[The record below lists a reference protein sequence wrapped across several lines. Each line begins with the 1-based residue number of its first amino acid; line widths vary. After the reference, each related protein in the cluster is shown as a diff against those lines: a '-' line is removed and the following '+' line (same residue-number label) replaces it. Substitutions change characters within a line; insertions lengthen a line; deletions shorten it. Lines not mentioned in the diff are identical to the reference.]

1 MKLIR
6 LLHLR
11 TKLIASILLTSVLAV
26 VLTSLALVSYDRYY
40 QIKNV
45 SEDMRILADVVA
57 NRSTAALVFADT
69 HQAEANLIALGEN
82 PNVIMA
88 CIYDSGGEV
97 FALHHFTQLD
107 QKPCPVNASSSAMTI
122 DDNIEIFA
130 PIELDGLVVGSLYID
145 LSLLWINNRWQQQ
158 IQFIFIVS
166 LLVIALAFMIAR
178 YLQQLLIKPI
188 QKITSTARTIS
199 EQQDYSLRAE
209 RGVKDELGDMVDV
222 FNDML
227 SKIQQENDRLGAS
240 EEKFRQLSTVSPV
253 GIFQVDLEHK
263 ITYVNNRWS
272 QITGMEQPHV
282 SLENWLSRI
291 RIQDRRRALK
301 AWSAL
306 MQHHQDFVVEVGFE
320 KGEDI
325 TWSIIEASVLHDGKG
340 EVYGYMGAISDITDL
355 KNAQLPMETLAF
367 FDPLTGLSNR
377 RLFIDRLEKA
387 VSESRRRSTFIALLF
402 IDLDQFKRINDS
414 LGHEAGDQLLVE
426 IARRL
431 ETSVRESDTV
441 SRIGGDEFT
450 VLLSDI
456 DSSNGVRHIC
466 EKILTRLGKPIA
478 INNQEVITT
487 VSIGITLGPSD
498 GDTGSTLMRNADMAM
513 YQAKAMGRNN
523 YQFFSEDMNQEMM
536 GYLEIEKN
544 LRASIKAQ
552 DEFVIFYQPKTNLSD
567 GEFIGAEALIRWQ
580 PLGKDMISP
589 DRFIPIA
596 EESGL
601 IVPIG
606 KWVLR
611 ESCMQ
616 IKRLIDLGV
625 WPEHAKVA
633 VNLSARQFS
642 DPELIHH
649 IQETLQLTGCPVSI
663 LELEIT
669 ESTLMGDVESAIL
682 TMRHI
687 KEMGISI
694 AIDDFGTGY
703 SSLSYLKRFPID
715 VLKVDRSFVM
725 DIPKDRN
732 DMEITAA
739 VIAMAH
745 KLHLKVVAE
754 GIETQAQLDFLK
766 DNHCEYGQGYYI
778 AKPMPMEQLEAYI
791 GGQLLVGL
799 PSV

>member
-1 MKLIR
+1 
-6 LLHLR
+6 
-11 TKLIASILLTSVLAV
+11 
-26 VLTSLALVSYDRYY
+26 
-40 QIKNV
+40 
-45 SEDMRILADVVA
+45 MRILADVVA

-69 HQAEANLIALGEN
+69 HQAEANLTALGEN

-88 CIYDSGGEV
+88 CIYDSGGDV

-107 QKPCPVNASSSAMTI
+107 QKACPTNATSSAMTI

-130 PIELDGLVVGSLYID
+130 PIELDGLVVGTLYID

-178 YLQQLLIKPI
+178 YLQQMLIKPI
-188 QKITSTARTIS
+188 QKISSTARTIS

-227 SKIQQENDRLGAS
+227 SKIEQENDRLGAS
-240 EEKFRQLSTVSPV
+240 EEKFRQLSAVSPV
-253 GIFQVDLEHK
+253 GIFQVDLEHN

-272 QITGMEQPHV
+272 QITGMEQPSA

-291 RIQDRRRALK
+291 RIEDRRRALK

-355 KNAQLPMETLAF
+355 KNAQLQMETLAF

-387 VSESRRRSTFIALLF
+387 VSESRRRNTLIALLF

-466 EKILTRLGKPIA
+466 EKILTRLGTPIA

-498 GDTGSTLMRNADMAM
+498 GDSGSILMRNADMAM

-523 YQFFSEDMNQEMM
+523 YQFFSQDMNNEMM

-544 LRASIKAQ
+544 LRDSIKAQ

-567 GEFIGAEALIRWQ
+567 GEFIGAEALIRWL
-580 PLGKDMISP
+580 PKGKDMISP

-616 IKRLIDLGV
+616 VKRLIDSGL
-625 WPEHAKVA
+625 WPEYAKVA

-649 IQETLQLTGCPVSI
+649 IQETLQVTGCPVEI

-682 TMRHI
+682 TMRRI
-687 KEMGISI
+687 QEMGISI

>member
-1 MKLIR
+1 MKSIR
-6 LLHLR
+6 QLHISTR
-11 TKLIASILLTSVLAV
+11 LIASILVTSVLAV

-40 QIKNV
+40 QIQHV
-45 SEDMRILADVVA
+45 SEDMRILANVVA
-57 NRSTAALVFADT
+57 NRSTGALIFADT
-69 HQAEANLIALGEN
+69 QQAEANLTAIGEN
-82 PNVIMA
+82 PHVMMA
-88 CIYDSGGEV
+88 CIYDSGGAV
-97 FALHHFTQLD
+97 FAWHSFTQSE
-107 QKPCPVNASSSAMTI
+107 QASCPVSASASSSALAI
-122 DDNIEIFA
+122 GDNMEILA
-130 PIELDGLVVGSLYID
+130 PIKLDGLVVGSIYIS
-145 LSLLWINNRWQQQ
+145 LSLRWLNHHWQQQ
-158 IQFIFIVS
+158 IKFIFMVS
-166 LLVIALAFMIAR
+166 LLVIALAFLIAR
-178 YLQQLLIKPI
+178 YLQRLLIKPI
-188 QKITSTARTIS
+188 QEITRTARTIS

-209 RGVKDELGDMVDV
+209 GGVGDELGDLVAV

-227 SKIQQENDRLGAS
+227 SKVEQENHRLGAS

-253 GIFQVDLEHK
+253 GIFQVDLEHN
-263 ITYVNNRWS
+263 IIYVNNRWS
-272 QITGMEQPHV
+272 QIIGIEQDNA
-282 SLENWLSRI
+282 SLENWLSRV
-291 RIQDRRRALK
+291 RSADRRRVLK

-306 MQHHQDFVVEVGFE
+306 MEHHQGFVVEVGFE
-320 KGEDI
+320 KGDGI

-340 EVYGYMGAISDITDL
+340 EVYGYMGAISDITAL
-355 KNAQLPMETLAF
+355 KNAQLQMETLAF

-387 VSESRRRSTFIALLF
+387 VSESRRRNTFIALLF
-402 IDLDQFKRINDS
+402 IDLDQFKRVNDS

-431 ETSVRESDTV
+431 EGSVRASDTV

-450 VLLSDI
+450 VLLGDI

-487 VSIGITLGPSD
+487 VSIGITLGPAD
-498 GDTGSTLMRNADMAM
+498 GDSGSTLMRNADMAM

-523 YQFFSEDMNQEMM
+523 YQFFSQDMNKEML

-544 LRASIKAQ
+544 LRASLKAQ
-552 DEFVIFYQPKTNLSD
+552 DEFIVFYQPKTNLNT

-580 PLGKDMISP
+580 PKGKEMIGP
-589 DRFIPIA
+589 DRFIPIS

-611 ESCMQ
+611 ESCFQ
-616 IKRLIDLGV
+616 VKRLIDLGV

-649 IQETLQLTGCPVSI
+649 IEETLRLSGCPVHI

-687 KEMGISI
+687 KEMGISM

-715 VLKVDRSFVM
+715 ILKVDRSFVM
-725 DIPKDRN
+725 DIPEDRN
-732 DMEITAA
+732 DMAITAA

-745 KLHLKVVAE
+745 KLQLKVVAE

-766 DNHCEYGQGYYI
+766 DNRCEYGQGYFI
-778 AKPMPMEQLEAYI
+778 AKPMPVEQLEAYI
-791 GGQLLVGL
+791 GG
-799 PSV
+799 

>member
-1 MKLIR
+1 M
-6 LLHLR
+6 
-11 TKLIASILLTSVLAV
+11 

-88 CIYDSGGEV
+88 CIYDSGGDV

-122 DDNIEIFA
+122 NNNIEIFA
-130 PIELDGLVVGSLYID
+130 PIELDGLVVGTLYID

-188 QKITSTARTIS
+188 QKITSTARIIS

-227 SKIQQENDRLGAS
+227 SKIEQENDRLGAS

-272 QITGMEQPHV
+272 QITGMEQPNV

-320 KGEDI
+320 KGKDI

-355 KNAQLPMETLAF
+355 KNAQLQMETLAF

-466 EKILTRLGKPIA
+466 EKILSRLGKPIA

-567 GEFIGAEALIRWQ
+567 GEFIGAEALIRWL
-580 PLGKDMISP
+580 PKGKDMISP

-642 DPELIHH
+642 DPDLIHD
-649 IQETLQLTGCPVSI
+649 IQETLQVTGCPVSI

-669 ESTLMGDVESAIL
+669 ESTLMGDVEIAIL

>member
-355 KNAQLPMETLAF
+355 KNAQLQMETLAF

-567 GEFIGAEALIRWQ
+567 GEFIGAEALIRWL
-580 PLGKDMISP
+580 PKGKDMISP

-633 VNLSARQFS
+633 VNSARQFS

-687 KEMGISI
+687 KEIGISI

-715 VLKVDRSFVM
+715 SFVM

>member
-69 HQAEANLIALGEN
+69 HQAEANLTALGEN

-88 CIYDSGGEV
+88 CIYDSGGDV

-107 QKPCPVNASSSAMTI
+107 QKACPTNATSSAMSI
-122 DDNIEIFA
+122 DNNIEIFA
-130 PIELDGLVVGSLYID
+130 PIELDGLVVGTLYID

-178 YLQQLLIKPI
+178 YLQQMLIKPI
-188 QKITSTARTIS
+188 QKISSTARTIS

-227 SKIQQENDRLGAS
+227 SKIEQENDRLGAS
-240 EEKFRQLSTVSPV
+240 EEKFRQLSAVSPV

-272 QITGMEQPHV
+272 QITGMEQPSA

-355 KNAQLPMETLAF
+355 KNAQLQMETLAF

-387 VSESRRRSTFIALLF
+387 VSESRRRNTLIALLF

-466 EKILTRLGKPIA
+466 EKILTRLGTPIA

-498 GDTGSTLMRNADMAM
+498 GDSGSILMRNADMAM

-523 YQFFSEDMNQEMM
+523 YQFFSQDMNKEMM

-544 LRASIKAQ
+544 LRDSIKAQ

-567 GEFIGAEALIRWQ
+567 GEFIGAEALIRWL
-580 PLGKDMISP
+580 PKGKDMISP

-616 IKRLIDLGV
+616 VKRLIDSGL
-625 WPEHAKVA
+625 WPGHAKVA

-649 IQETLQLTGCPVSI
+649 IQETLQITGCPVDI

-778 AKPMPMEQLEAYI
+778 AKPMPMEQ
-791 GGQLLVGL
+791 
-799 PSV
+799 

>member
-69 HQAEANLIALGEN
+69 HQAEANLTALGEN

-88 CIYDSGGEV
+88 CIYDSGGDV

-107 QKPCPVNASSSAMTI
+107 QKACPTNATSSAMSI
-122 DDNIEIFA
+122 DNNIEIFA
-130 PIELDGLVVGSLYID
+130 PIELDGLVVGTLYID

-178 YLQQLLIKPI
+178 YLQQMLIKPI
-188 QKITSTARTIS
+188 QKISSTARTIS

-227 SKIQQENDRLGAS
+227 SKIEQENDRLGAS
-240 EEKFRQLSTVSPV
+240 EEKFRQLSAVSPV

-272 QITGMEQPHV
+272 QITGMEQPSA

-355 KNAQLPMETLAF
+355 KNAQLQMETLAF

-387 VSESRRRSTFIALLF
+387 VSESRRRNTLIALLF

-466 EKILTRLGKPIA
+466 EKILTRLGTPIA

-498 GDTGSTLMRNADMAM
+498 GDSGSILMRNADMAM

-523 YQFFSEDMNQEMM
+523 YQFFSQDMNKEMM

-544 LRASIKAQ
+544 LRDSIKAQ

-567 GEFIGAEALIRWQ
+567 GEFIGAEALIRWL
-580 PLGKDMISP
+580 PKGKDMISP

-616 IKRLIDLGV
+616 VKRLIDSGL
-625 WPEHAKVA
+625 WPGHAKVA

-649 IQETLQLTGCPVSI
+649 IQETLQITGCPVDI

>member
-355 KNAQLPMETLAF
+355 KNAQLQMETLAF

-567 GEFIGAEALIRWQ
+567 GEFIGAEALIRWL
-580 PLGKDMISP
+580 PKGKDMISP

-687 KEMGISI
+687 KEIGISI

>member
-26 VLTSLALVSYDRYY
+26 VLTSLALVGSDRYY

-69 HQAEANLIALGEN
+69 HQAEANLTALGEN

-107 QKPCPVNASSSAMTI
+107 QKPCPVNATHSAMAI

-130 PIELDGLVVGSLYID
+130 PIELDGLVVGTLYID

-178 YLQQLLIKPI
+178 YLQQILIKPI
-188 QKITSTARTIS
+188 QKISSTARTIT

-227 SKIQQENDRLGAS
+227 SKIEQENDRLGAS

-272 QITGMEQPHV
+272 QITGMEQPSA

-355 KNAQLPMETLAF
+355 KNAQLQMETLAF

-387 VSESRRRSTFIALLF
+387 VSESRRRNTLIALLF

-466 EKILTRLGKPIA
+466 EKILTRLGTPIA

-498 GDTGSTLMRNADMAM
+498 GDSGSILMRNADMAM

-523 YQFFSEDMNQEMM
+523 YQFFSQDMNKEMM

-544 LRASIKAQ
+544 LRDSIKAQ

-567 GEFIGAEALIRWQ
+567 GEFIGAEALIRWL
-580 PLGKDMISP
+580 PKGKDMISP

-616 IKRLIDLGV
+616 VKRLIDSGL
-625 WPEHAKVA
+625 WPGHAKVA

-649 IQETLQLTGCPVSI
+649 IQETLQITGCPVDI

>member
-355 KNAQLPMETLAF
+355 KNAQLQMETLAF

-387 VSESRRRSTFIALLF
+387 VSESRRRSSFIALLF

-567 GEFIGAEALIRWQ
+567 GEFIGAEALIRWL
-580 PLGKDMISP
+580 PKGKDMISP

-616 IKRLIDLGV
+616 IKRLIDSGL

-778 AKPMPMEQLEAYI
+778 AKPMPMEQLETYI

>member
-69 HQAEANLIALGEN
+69 HQAEANLTALGEN

-88 CIYDSGGEV
+88 CIYDSGGDV

-107 QKPCPVNASSSAMTI
+107 QKACPTNATSSAMSI
-122 DDNIEIFA
+122 DNNIEIFA
-130 PIELDGLVVGSLYID
+130 PIELDGLVVGTLYID

-178 YLQQLLIKPI
+178 YLQQMLIKPI
-188 QKITSTARTIS
+188 QKISSTARTIS

-227 SKIQQENDRLGAS
+227 SKIEQENDRLGAS
-240 EEKFRQLSTVSPV
+240 EEKFRQLSAVSPV

-272 QITGMEQPHV
+272 QITGMEQPSA

-355 KNAQLPMETLAF
+355 KNAQLQMETLAF

-387 VSESRRRSTFIALLF
+387 VSESRRRNTLIALLF

-466 EKILTRLGKPIA
+466 EKILTRLGTPIA

-498 GDTGSTLMRNADMAM
+498 GDSGSTLMRNADMAM

-523 YQFFSEDMNQEMM
+523 YQFFSQDMNKEMM

-544 LRASIKAQ
+544 LRDSIKAQ

-567 GEFIGAEALIRWQ
+567 GEFIGAEALIRWL
-580 PLGKDMISP
+580 PKGKDMISP

-616 IKRLIDLGV
+616 VKRLIDSGL
-625 WPEHAKVA
+625 WPGHAKVA

-649 IQETLQLTGCPVSI
+649 IQETLQVTGCPVEI

-682 TMRHI
+682 TMRRI
-687 KEMGISI
+687 QEMGISI

>member
-69 HQAEANLIALGEN
+69 HQAEANLTALGEN

-107 QKPCPVNASSSAMTI
+107 QKPCPVNATHSAMAI

-130 PIELDGLVVGSLYID
+130 PIELDGLVVGTLYID

-178 YLQQLLIKPI
+178 YLQQILIKPI
-188 QKITSTARTIS
+188 QKISSTARTIT

-227 SKIQQENDRLGAS
+227 SKIEQENDRLGAS

-272 QITGMEQPHV
+272 QITGMEQPSA

-355 KNAQLPMETLAF
+355 KNAQLQMETLAF

-387 VSESRRRSTFIALLF
+387 VSESRRRNTLIALLF

-456 DSSNGVRHIC
+456 DSSNGVRHIY
-466 EKILTRLGKPIA
+466 EKILTRLGTPIA

-498 GDTGSTLMRNADMAM
+498 GDSGSTLMRNADMAM

-523 YQFFSEDMNQEMM
+523 YQFFSQDMNKEMM

-544 LRASIKAQ
+544 LRDSIKAQ

-567 GEFIGAEALIRWQ
+567 GEFIGAEALIRWL
-580 PLGKDMISP
+580 PKGKDMISP

-616 IKRLIDLGV
+616 VKRLIDSGL
-625 WPEHAKVA
+625 WPGHAKVA

-649 IQETLQLTGCPVSI
+649 IQETLQVTGCPVEI

-682 TMRHI
+682 TMRRI
-687 KEMGISI
+687 QEMGISI

>member
-69 HQAEANLIALGEN
+69 HQAEANLTALGEN

-88 CIYDSGGEV
+88 CIYDSGGDV

-107 QKPCPVNASSSAMTI
+107 QKACPTNATSSAMTI

-130 PIELDGLVVGSLYID
+130 PIELDGLVVGTLYID

-178 YLQQLLIKPI
+178 YLQQMLIKPI
-188 QKITSTARTIS
+188 QKISSTARTIS

-227 SKIQQENDRLGAS
+227 SKIEQENDRLGAS
-240 EEKFRQLSTVSPV
+240 EEKFRQLSAVSPV
-253 GIFQVDLEHK
+253 GIFQVDLEHN

-272 QITGMEQPHV
+272 QITGMEQPSA

-291 RIQDRRRALK
+291 RIEDRRRALK

-355 KNAQLPMETLAF
+355 KNAQLQMETLAF

-387 VSESRRRSTFIALLF
+387 VSESRRRNTLIALLF

-466 EKILTRLGKPIA
+466 EKILTRLGTPIA

-498 GDTGSTLMRNADMAM
+498 GDSGSILMRNADMAM

-523 YQFFSEDMNQEMM
+523 YQFFSQDMNNEMM

-544 LRASIKAQ
+544 LRDSIKAQ

-567 GEFIGAEALIRWQ
+567 GEFIGAEALIRWL
-580 PLGKDMISP
+580 PKGKDMISP

-616 IKRLIDLGV
+616 VKRLIDSGL
-625 WPEHAKVA
+625 WPEYAKVA

-649 IQETLQLTGCPVSI
+649 IQETLQVTGCPVEI

-682 TMRHI
+682 TMRRI
-687 KEMGISI
+687 QEMGISI

>member
-1 MKLIR
+1 
-6 LLHLR
+6 
-11 TKLIASILLTSVLAV
+11 
-26 VLTSLALVSYDRYY
+26 
-40 QIKNV
+40 
-45 SEDMRILADVVA
+45 MRILADVVA

-355 KNAQLPMETLAF
+355 KNAQLQMETLAF

-387 VSESRRRSTFIALLF
+387 VSESRRRSSFIALLF

-567 GEFIGAEALIRWQ
+567 GEFIGAEALIRWL
-580 PLGKDMISP
+580 PKGKDMISP

-616 IKRLIDLGV
+616 IKRLIDSGL

>member
-69 HQAEANLIALGEN
+69 HQAEANLTALGEN

-107 QKPCPVNASSSAMTI
+107 QKPCPVNATHSAMAI

-130 PIELDGLVVGSLYID
+130 PIELDGLVVGTLYID

-178 YLQQLLIKPI
+178 YLQQILIKPI
-188 QKITSTARTIS
+188 QKISSTARTIT

-227 SKIQQENDRLGAS
+227 SKIEQENDRLGAS

-272 QITGMEQPHV
+272 QITGMEQPSA

-355 KNAQLPMETLAF
+355 KNAQLQMETLAF

-387 VSESRRRSTFIALLF
+387 VSESRRRNTLIALLF

-466 EKILTRLGKPIA
+466 EKILTRLGTPIA

-498 GDTGSTLMRNADMAM
+498 GDSGSTLMRNADMAM

-523 YQFFSEDMNQEMM
+523 YQFFSQDMNKEMM

-544 LRASIKAQ
+544 LRDSIKAQ

-567 GEFIGAEALIRWQ
+567 GEFIGAEALIRWL
-580 PLGKDMISP
+580 PKGKDMISP

-616 IKRLIDLGV
+616 VKRLIDSGL
-625 WPEHAKVA
+625 WPGHAKVA

-649 IQETLQLTGCPVSI
+649 IQETLQVTGCPVEI

-682 TMRHI
+682 TMRRI
-687 KEMGISI
+687 QEMGISI